1 MSAHVN
7 RRAGA
12 AEGLRGP
19 WWLPVGIGATLVAVN
34 LALDTLPNPWLA
46 LPVAA
51 AGVAVI
57 AGLAEVAGRR
67 RRAHPRPDAA
77 DRRPKGL
84 LGAQIGVVM
93 AAFGLLAALAPRW
106 LLAGMLVVLA
116 LVPLLEWVLAARL
129 RRDAGG
135 AGRTGKGVSR

>member
-7 RRAGA
+7 PREEA
-12 AEGLRGP
+12 AEGPRGP

-57 AGLAEVAGRR
+57 AGLAAGAGRR
-67 RRAHPRPDAA
+67 RRAHPRPDAT
-77 DRRPKGL
+77 DRLPRGL
-84 LGAQIGVVM
+84 LGAQIGVVV
-93 AAFGLLAALAPRW
+93 AAFGLLAALGPGW

-116 LVPLLEWVLAARL
+116 LVPLLEWALAAR
-129 RRDAGG
+129 RRRAAGG
-135 AGRTGKGVSR
+135 AGRAGKGVSR